1 MMTTAAMPHRMDRDV
16 HLRAGVSRVDLPHAD
31 HVGHESGQTDDRR
44 GDRDALR
51 PGQHPG
57 GRIHEGG
64 MDPPEPPAM
73 KGVGRA
79 MFGGPPVVAVS
90 HVSSNPPTDVWGM
103 ADTRRTQPARRVDG
117 RR

>member
-16 HLRAGVSRVDLPHAD
+16 HLHAGVSRVDLPHAD
-31 HVGHESGQTDDRR
+31 HVGHESVQTDDRR

-79 MFGGPPVVAVS
+79 MFGGPPVVAVFARELES
-90 HVSSNPPTDVWGM
+90 P
-103 ADTRRTQPARRVDG
+103 RRCMGNG
-117 RR
+117 RHTPDATGA